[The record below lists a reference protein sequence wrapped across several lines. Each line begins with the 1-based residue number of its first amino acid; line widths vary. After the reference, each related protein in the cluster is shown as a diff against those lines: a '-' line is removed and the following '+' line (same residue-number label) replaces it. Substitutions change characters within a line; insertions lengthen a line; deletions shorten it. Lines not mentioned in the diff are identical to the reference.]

1 MSPNPTILNAELSTS
16 EGGAQPDATDA
27 VESSVEWATKFARYL
42 QRSAERL
49 GETAELNK
57 ELTKRIAY
65 GDVPPVI
72 VESQLAAFLAT
83 NAESYAAELADLT
96 MNFLA
101 RLIGLSS
108 DHVCALV
115 QGIASPAPA
124 PARPAPP
131 RFDPTDPVEW
141 FERLNQY
148 AAEEASIAEAIVRSA
163 VDPVACVDRG
173 ECASDDNV
181 SSEPLSMAAAKTVDT
196 FLELLTRLEDM
207 NSDYGRR
214 YLTAVLGLARDSEK
228 SGATLQAVAS
238 LGQTA
243 TARFAIAN
251 NSNADASVR
260 CALTDLRRSDGVGPA
275 FEPDAT
281 LTPNN
286 FRLPVGA
293 EEVIQLS
300 VRLAECDFEEG
311 PLYTGGVRVLGI
323 GDAVVEIP
331 LNLRVSISEDRC
343 GSVAELP

>member
-1 MSPNPTILNAELSTS
+1 MSPNPTTLNAELSAS
-16 EGGAQPDATDA
+16 EGGAQPDASDA
-27 VESSVEWATKFARYL
+27 VGSTVEWATKFAHYL

-83 NAESYAAELADLT
+83 NAESYAAEVADLT
-96 MNFLA
+96 MNVLT

-108 DHVCALV
+108 DYVCALV
-115 QGIASPAPA
+115 QGIAPGSSA
-124 PARPAPP
+124 PARPTPP
-131 RFDPTDPVEW
+131 RFDPSDPVDW

-148 AAEEASIAEAIVRSA
+148 AAAEASVAKAILRSA
-163 VDPVACVDRG
+163 VDREPVENPG
-173 ECASDDNV
+173 T
-181 SSEPLSMAAAKTVDT
+181 EPFSLAAAKTADT
-196 FLELLTRLEDM
+196 FLELLIRLEDI
-207 NSDYGRR
+207 NTDYGRR
-214 YLTAVLGLARDSEK
+214 YLTSVLGLTRDSEK
-228 SGATLQAVAS
+228 AEATLQAVAP

-243 TARFAIAN
+243 TMRFAISN
-251 NSNADASVR
+251 NSDADATVR
-260 CALTDLRRSDGVGPA
+260 CLLTDLRRSDGVGPA

-293 EEVIQLS
+293 EEFIQLS
-300 VRLAECDFEEG
+300 VRLAESDFEDG
-311 PLYTGGVRVLGI
+311 PVYTGGVRVLGV

-331 LNLRVSISEDRC
+331 LNLRASISADRRQ
-343 GSVAELP
+343 SDAEVP

>member
-1 MSPNPTILNAELSTS
+1 MSPNPMSLNAELSTS
-16 EGGAQPDATDA
+16 DDGAQPDATDA
-27 VESSVEWATKFARYL
+27 VASTVEWATKFARYL

-83 NAESYAAELADLT
+83 NAESYAAEVADLT
-96 MNFLA
+96 MNVLT

-108 DHVCALV
+108 DYVCALA
-115 QGIASPAPA
+115 QGIAPGSPAPS
-124 PARPAPP
+124 RPTPP
-131 RFDPTDPVEW
+131 RFDPTDPVDW

-148 AAEEASIAEAIVRSA
+148 AAAEASVAKAILRSA
-163 VDPVACVDRG
+163 VDR
-173 ECASDDNV
+173 
-181 SSEPLSMAAAKTVDT
+181 EPENPSTEPFSIAAAKTADT
-196 FLELLTRLEDM
+196 FLELLIRLEDI

-214 YLTAVLGLARDSEK
+214 YLTSVLGLTRDSEK
-228 SGATLQAVAS
+228 AEATLQAVAP

-243 TARFAIAN
+243 TMRFAISN
-251 NSNADASVR
+251 NSDADATVR
-260 CALTDLRRSDGVGPA
+260 CVLTDLRRSDGVGPA

-293 EEVIQLS
+293 EEFIQLS
-300 VRLAECDFEEG
+300 VRLAESDFEDG
-311 PLYTGGVRVLGI
+311 PVYTGGVRVLGV

-331 LNLRVSISEDRC
+331 LNLRASISADRQQ
-343 GSVAELP
+343 SVAEVP